1 VSQYEVVI
9 VGGGHNGL
17 VAACYLA
24 KAGKKVLVLEANKQ
38 VGGASTSEYVFAGLG
53 AKLSRYSYLVSLL
66 PDQIITELGL
76 NFKTI
81 SRKVSS
87 YTPYQNMDEDFGLLV
102 NRVWDESN
110 RESFFQLTKSNDE
123 SDAWLKFYD
132 QVSQLAKVIAP
143 TLLKPLPTKDE
154 LKKQLNDDQIW
165 KIMIEQSLGKTL
177 DEYFK
182 NDLVKGVVLT
192 DGLIGTFTSAY
203 EMQTNICFL
212 YHLIGNGTGEWKV
225 PQGGMGALVS
235 ELENKAISL
244 GVEIKVNSNVKSINA
259 EPNQVSVELEN
270 GQNHQGRYLL
280 SNVAPQV
287 LAKLQ
292 GELVPDSLEGSQVK
306 INMLLKSLPKFKSG
320 VSASDAFVGTLHI
333 NESFAQLERAYQQA
347 KAGSLPD
354 ELPLEMYCHSL
365 SDNSILSDE
374 LNQQGFH
381 TLTIFAL
388 HTPAKLFDSDPEK
401 VKEIAKQKALSALN
415 QYLVDPI
422 EDHLAIDANGK
433 LCIEVKS
440 PIDLENEINLPRGNI
455 FHRDLSMPFKDDDST
470 IKWGVETNHPR
481 VFLCGAGAIRG
492 GGVSGIPGHNAAMAI
507 LGLN

>member
-1 VSQYEVVI
+1 MSQYEVVI

-66 PDQIITELGL
+66 PDQIITDLGL

-244 GVEIKVNSNVKSINA
+244 GVEIKVNSKVKSINA

-433 LCIEVKS
+433 LCIEIKS

-455 FHRDLSMPFKDDDST
+455 FHRDLSMPFKDDGST

>member
-1 VSQYEVVI
+1 MSQYEVVI

-24 KAGKKVLVLEANKQ
+24 KAGKKVLILEANKQ
-38 VGGASTSEYVFAGLG
+38 VGGASTSEYVFAGIE

-66 PDQIITELGL
+66 PDQIITDLGL
-76 NFKTI
+76 NFETI

-87 YTPYQNMDEDFGLLV
+87 YTPYKNKEGEFGLLV

-110 RESFFQLTKSNDE
+110 RQSFFNLTKSNDE

-132 QVSQLAKVIAP
+132 QVSKFAKVIAP
-143 TLLKPLPTKDE
+143 TLLKPLPTRSE
-154 LKKQLNDDQIW
+154 IKKQLDDDQIW
-165 KIMIEQSLGKTL
+165 RILIEQPLGKTL
-177 DEYFK
+177 DEYFD

-203 EMQTNICFL
+203 EMQANICFL

-225 PQGGMGALVS
+225 PKAGMGVLVS

-244 GVEIKVNSNVKSINA
+244 GVEIKVNSKVKSVDA
-259 EPNQVSVELEN
+259 QLNQVFIELES
-270 GQNHQGRYLL
+270 GQKYEAKYLL

-292 GELVPDSLEGSQVK
+292 GEVVPKSLEGSQIK
-306 INMLLKSLPKFKSG
+306 INMLLKSLPRFKSG

-333 NESFAQLERAYQQA
+333 NEGFTQLERAYQQA

-365 SDNSILSDE
+365 TDNSILSNE

-388 HTPAKLFDSDPEK
+388 HTPAKLFDTDHEK
-401 VKEIAKQKALSALN
+401 VKEIARQRALAALN
-415 QYLVDPI
+415 QYLVEPI
-422 EDHLAIDANGK
+422 EEHLATDKNGR

-455 FHRDLSMPFKDDDST
+455 FHKDLSMPFKEDDSALR
-470 IKWGVETNHPR
+470 WGVETNHPR

-507 LGLN
+507 LELN

>member
-1 VSQYEVVI
+1 MSQYEVVI

-38 VGGASTSEYVFAGLG
+38 VGGASTSEYVFAGLR

-66 PDQIITELGL
+66 PDQIITDLGL

-244 GVEIKVNSNVKSINA
+244 GVEIKVNSKVKSINA

-270 GQNHQGRYLL
+270 GQNYQGRYLL

-306 INMLLKSLPKFKSG
+306 INMLLKSLPKFRSG

-455 FHRDLSMPFKDDDST
+455 FHKDLSMPFKDDDST

-507 LGLN
+507 LELN

>member
-1 VSQYEVVI
+1 MSQYEVVI

-66 PDQIITELGL
+66 PDQIITDLGL

-87 YTPYQNMDEDFGLLV
+87 YTPYQNMDEDSGLLV
-102 NRVWDESN
+102 NRVWDECN

-143 TLLKPLPTKDE
+143 TLLKPLPTMGE

-244 GVEIKVNSNVKSINA
+244 GVEIKVNSKVKSINA

-270 GQNHQGRYLL
+270 GQNYQGRYLL

-320 VSASDAFVGTLHI
+320 VSANDAFVGTLHI

-455 FHRDLSMPFKDDDST
+455 FHKDLSMPFKDDDST

-507 LGLN
+507 LELN

>member
-1 VSQYEVVI
+1 MSKYEVVI

-38 VGGASTSEYVFAGLG
+38 VGGASISEYVFSGLE

-66 PDQIITELGL
+66 PDQIITDLDL

-87 YTPYQNMDEDFGLLV
+87 YTPYQNKDEDAGLLV
-102 NRVWDESN
+102 NRVWDQSN
-110 RESFFQLTKSNDE
+110 KESFFNLTKSNTE

-143 TLLKPLPTKDE
+143 TLLKPLPTRSE

-165 KIMIEQSLGKTL
+165 RILIEQPLGKTL
-177 DEYFK
+177 DEYFD

-244 GVEIKVNSNVKSINA
+244 GVEIKVNSKVKSINA

>member
-1 VSQYEVVI
+1 MSKYEVVI

-24 KAGKKVLVLEANKQ
+24 KAGKKVLILEANKK
-38 VGGASTSEYVFAGLG
+38 VGGASTSEYVFAGLE

-66 PDQIITELGL
+66 PDQIIKDLGL

-87 YTPYQNMDEDFGLLV
+87 YTPYQNQEGDFGLLV
-102 NRVWDESN
+102 NRIWDESN
-110 RESFFQLTKSNDE
+110 QESFFKLTKSNDE

-132 QVSQLAKVIAP
+132 QVGKLAKVIAP
-143 TLLKPLPTKDE
+143 TLLKPLPTRVEIKR
-154 LKKQLNDDQIW
+154 QLNDDQIW
-165 KIMIEQSLGKTL
+165 KILIEQTLGKTL
-177 DEYFK
+177 DDYFR

-203 EMQTNICFL
+203 DFQANICFL

-225 PQGGMGALVS
+225 PKGGMGALVS
-235 ELENKAISL
+235 ELESKAISL
-244 GVEIKVNSNVKSINA
+244 GVEIKVNSKVKSIDA
-259 EPNQVSVELEN
+259 QPNQVNVELEN
-270 GQNHQGRYLL
+270 GQNYQAQYLL

-287 LAKLQ
+287 LANLQ
-292 GELVPDSLEGSQVK
+292 GESSPNSLEGSQLK
-306 INMLLKSLPKFKSG
+306 INMLLKKLPKFKSG

-365 SDNSILSDE
+365 SDNTILSED

-388 HTPAKLFDSDPEK
+388 HTPAKLFDKDPGK
-401 VKEIAKQKALSALN
+401 VKELAKQRALAALN
-415 QYLVDPI
+415 QYLVAPI
-422 EDHLAIDANGK
+422 EDHLATDATGQ

-455 FHRDLSMPFKDDDST
+455 FHKDLSLPFKEEDST
-470 IKWGVETNHPR
+470 LKWGVETNHPR

-507 LGLN
+507 LELN

>member
-1 VSQYEVVI
+1 MSQFEVVI
-9 VGGGHNGL
+9 IGGGHNGL

-38 VGGASTSEYVFAGLG
+38 VGGASTSEYVFAGIE

-66 PDQIITELGL
+66 PDQIITDLGL
-76 NFKTI
+76 NFETI

-87 YTPYQNMDEDFGLLV
+87 YTPYKNKEGEFGLLV

-110 RESFFQLTKSNDE
+110 RQSFFNLTKSNDE

-132 QVSQLAKVIAP
+132 QVSKFAKVIAP
-143 TLLKPLPTKDE
+143 TLLRPLPTRSE
-154 LKKQLNDDQIW
+154 IKKQLDDDQIW
-165 KIMIEQSLGKTL
+165 RILIEQPLGKTL
-177 DEYFK
+177 DEYFDD
-182 NDLVKGVVLT
+182 DLVKGVVLT

-203 EMQTNICFL
+203 EMQANICFL

-225 PQGGMGALVS
+225 PKAGMGALVS

-244 GVEIKVNSNVKSINA
+244 GVEIKVNSKVKAVNA
-259 EPNQVSVELEN
+259 QPNQVIIELDN
-270 GQNHQGRYLL
+270 GQKYAAKYLL

-292 GELVPDSLEGSQVK
+292 GEVLPESLEGSQIK
-306 INMLLKSLPKFKSG
+306 INMLLKSLPRFKSG

-333 NESFAQLERAYQQA
+333 NEGFTQLERAYQQA

-354 ELPLEMYCHSL
+354 DLPLEMYCHSL
-365 SDNSILSDE
+365 TDNSILSNE

-388 HTPAKLFDSDPEK
+388 HTPAKLFDTDHEK
-401 VKEIAKQKALSALN
+401 VKEIAKQRALAALN
-415 QYLVDPI
+415 QYLVEPI
-422 EDHLAIDANGK
+422 EEHLATDKNGQ

-455 FHRDLSMPFKDDDST
+455 FHKDLSMPFKEDDSNL
-470 IKWGVETNHPR
+470 KWGVETNHPR

-507 LGLN
+507 LELN

>member
-66 PDQIITELGL
+66 PDQIITDLGL

-235 ELENKAISL
+235 ELKNKAISL
-244 GVEIKVNSNVKSINA
+244 GVEIKVNSKVKSINA

-270 GQNHQGRYLL
+270 GQNYQGRYLL

-433 LCIEVKS
+433 LCIEIKS

-507 LGLN
+507 LELN

>member
-1 VSQYEVVI
+1 MSQFEVVI

-24 KAGKKVLVLEANKQ
+24 KAGKKVLILEANKQ
-38 VGGASTSEYVFAGLG
+38 VGGASTSEYVFAGIE

-66 PDQIITELGL
+66 PDQIITDLGL
-76 NFKTI
+76 NFETI

-87 YTPYQNMDEDFGLLV
+87 YTPYKNKEGEFGLLV

-110 RESFFQLTKSNDE
+110 RQSFFNLTKSNDE

-132 QVSQLAKVIAP
+132 QVSKFAKVIAP
-143 TLLKPLPTKDE
+143 TLLRPLPTRSE
-154 LKKQLNDDQIW
+154 IKKQLDDDQIW
-165 KIMIEQSLGKTL
+165 RILIEQPLGITL
-177 DEYFK
+177 DEYFD

-203 EMQTNICFL
+203 EMQANICFL

-225 PQGGMGALVS
+225 PKAGMGALVS

-244 GVEIKVNSNVKSINA
+244 GVEIKVNSKVKSVDA
-259 EPNQVSVELEN
+259 QPNQVIIELDD
-270 GQNHQGRYLL
+270 GQKYAAKYLL

-292 GELVPDSLEGSQVK
+292 GEVVPKSLEGSQIK
-306 INMLLKSLPKFKSG
+306 INMLLKSLPRFKSG

-333 NESFAQLERAYQQA
+333 NEGFTQLERAYQQA

-365 SDNSILSDE
+365 TDNSILSNE

-388 HTPAKLFDSDPEK
+388 HTPAKLFDTDHEK
-401 VKEIAKQKALSALN
+401 VKEIAKQRALAALN
-415 QYLVDPI
+415 QYLVEPI
-422 EDHLAIDANGK
+422 EEHLATDKNGR

-455 FHRDLSMPFKDDDST
+455 FHKDLSLPFKEDDSALR
-470 IKWGVETNHPR
+470 WGVETNHPR

-507 LGLN
+507 LELN

>member
-1 VSQYEVVI
+1 MSQFEVVI
-9 VGGGHNGL
+9 IGGGHNGL

-24 KAGKKVLVLEANKQ
+24 KAGKKVLVLESNKQ
-38 VGGASTSEYVFAGLG
+38 VGGASTSEYVFAGIE

-66 PDQIITELGL
+66 PDQIITDLGL
-76 NFKTI
+76 NFETI

-87 YTPYQNMDEDFGLLV
+87 YTPYKNKEGEFGLLV

-110 RESFFQLTKSNDE
+110 RQSFFNLTKSNDE

-132 QVSQLAKVIAP
+132 QVSKFAKVIAP
-143 TLLKPLPTKDE
+143 TLLKPLPTRSE
-154 LKKQLNDDQIW
+154 IKKQLDDDQIW
-165 KIMIEQSLGKTL
+165 RILIEQPLGKTL
-177 DEYFK
+177 DEYFD

-203 EMQTNICFL
+203 EMQANICFL

-225 PQGGMGALVS
+225 PKAGMGALVR

-244 GVEIKVNSNVKSINA
+244 GVEIKVNSKVKSVDA
-259 EPNQVSVELEN
+259 QPNQVIIELDD
-270 GQNHQGRYLL
+270 GQKYEAKYLL

-292 GELVPDSLEGSQVK
+292 GEVVPKSLEGSQIK
-306 INMLLKSLPKFKSG
+306 INMLLKSLPRFKSG

-333 NESFAQLERAYQQA
+333 NEGFTQLERAYQQA

-365 SDNSILSDE
+365 TDNSILSNE

-388 HTPAKLFDSDPEK
+388 HTPAKLFDTDHEK
-401 VKEIAKQKALSALN
+401 VKEIAKQRALAALN
-415 QYLVDPI
+415 QYLVEPS
-422 EDHLAIDANGK
+422 EEHLATDKNGQ

-455 FHRDLSMPFKDDDST
+455 FHKDLSMPFKEDDST
-470 IKWGVETNHPR
+470 LKWGVETNHPR

-507 LGLN
+507 LELN

>member
-66 PDQIITELGL
+66 PDQIITDLGL

-244 GVEIKVNSNVKSINA
+244 GVEIKVNSKVKSINA

-433 LCIEVKS
+433 LCIEIKS

-455 FHRDLSMPFKDDDST
+455 FHKDLSMPFKDNDST

-507 LGLN
+507 LELN

>member
-66 PDQIITELGL
+66 PDQIITDLGL

-87 YTPYQNMDEDFGLLV
+87 YTPYQDMDEDFGLLV

-244 GVEIKVNSNVKSINA
+244 GVEIKVNSKVKSINA

-433 LCIEVKS
+433 LCIEIKS

-507 LGLN
+507 LELN

>member
-66 PDQIITELGL
+66 PDQIITDLGL

-244 GVEIKVNSNVKSINA
+244 GVEIKVNSKVKSINA

-381 TLTIFAL
+381 TLTIFVL

-507 LGLN
+507 LELN

>member
-66 PDQIITELGL
+66 PDQIITDLGL

-235 ELENKAISL
+235 ELKNKAISL
-244 GVEIKVNSNVKSINA
+244 GVEIKVNSKVKSINA

-433 LCIEVKS
+433 LCIEIKS

-507 LGLN
+507 LELN

>member
-1 VSQYEVVI
+1 MSLHDVVI

-24 KAGKKVLVLEANKQ
+24 KAGKKVLVLEANQQ
-38 VGGASTSEYVFAGLG
+38 VGGASTSEYVFAGRA

-66 PDQIITELGL
+66 PDQIISDLKL

-87 YTPYQNMDEDFGLLV
+87 YTPYQNQNEDSGLLV

-110 RESFFQLTKSNDE
+110 KESFLKLTKSNIE
-123 SDAWLKFYD
+123 SEAWLKFYD
-132 QVSQLAKVIAP
+132 QVSKLAKVIAP
-143 TLLKPLPTKDE
+143 TLLMPLPTKSE
-154 LKKQLNDDQIW
+154 LKKRLNDDQIW
-165 KIMIEQSLGKTL
+165 KILIEQSLGKTL
-177 DEYFK
+177 DESFE

-203 EMQTNICFL
+203 EMQANICFL

-225 PQGGMGALVS
+225 PKGGMGALID
-235 ELENKAISL
+235 ELYKKAISL
-244 GVEIKVNSNVKSINA
+244 GVEIKVNSQVKTIKAQPDLVSI
-259 EPNQVSVELEN
+259 EVVD
-270 GQNHQGRYLL
+270 GQKYEAKYLL

-287 LAKLQ
+287 LARLQ
-292 GELVPDSLEGSQVK
+292 GEIPPASLEGSQIK
-306 INMLLKSLPKFKSG
+306 INMLLKKLPRFKSG
-320 VSASDAFVGTLHI
+320 VAASDAFMGTLHI
-333 NESFAQLERAYQQA
+333 NESFTQLERAYQQA
-347 KAGSLPD
+347 KAGELPK

-374 LNQQGFH
+374 LNQQGYH

-388 HTPAKLFDSDPEK
+388 HTPAKLFD
-401 VKEIAKQKALSALN
+401 KEPQKIKELAKQKALAALN
-415 QYLVDPI
+415 QYLLDPI
-422 EDHLAIDANGK
+422 EDCLATDTNGQ

-440 PIDLENEINLPRGNI
+440 PLDLENEINLPRGNI
-455 FHRDLSMPFKDDDST
+455 FHKDLSMPFKEDDSAL
-470 IKWGVETNHPR
+470 KWGVETKHPR

-492 GGVSGIPGHNAAMAI
+492 GGVSGIAGHNAAMAV
-507 LGLN
+507 LELN

>member
-1 VSQYEVVI
+1 MSKYEVVI

-24 KAGKKVLVLEANKQ
+24 KAGKKVLILEANKK
-38 VGGASTSEYVFAGLG
+38 VGGASTSEYVFAGLE

-66 PDQIITELGL
+66 PDQIIKDLGL

-87 YTPYQNMDEDFGLLV
+87 YTPYQNQNGDFGLLV
-102 NRVWDESN
+102 NRIWDESN
-110 RESFFQLTKSNDE
+110 QESFFKLTKSNDE

-132 QVSQLAKVIAP
+132 QVSKLAKVIAP
-143 TLLKPLPTKDE
+143 TLLKPLPTRGEIKR
-154 LKKQLNDDQIW
+154 QLNDDQIW
-165 KIMIEQSLGKTL
+165 KILIEQTLGKTL
-177 DEYFK
+177 DDYFR

-203 EMQTNICFL
+203 DFQANICFL

-225 PQGGMGALVS
+225 PKGGMGALVS
-235 ELENKAISL
+235 ELESKAISL
-244 GVEIKVNSNVKSINA
+244 GVEIKVNSKVKSIDA
-259 EPNQVSVELEN
+259 QPNQVNVELEN
-270 GQNHQGRYLL
+270 GQNYQAQYLL

-292 GELVPDSLEGSQVK
+292 GESSPNSLEGSQLK
-306 INMLLKSLPKFKSG
+306 INMLLKKLPKFKSG

-365 SDNSILSDE
+365 SDNTILSED

-388 HTPAKLFDSDPEK
+388 HTPAKLFDKDPGK
-401 VKEIAKQKALSALN
+401 VKELAKQRALAALN
-415 QYLVDPI
+415 QYLVAPI
-422 EDHLAIDANGK
+422 EDHLATDATGQ

-455 FHRDLSMPFKDDDST
+455 FHKDLSLPFKEEDST
-470 IKWGVETNHPR
+470 LKWGVETNHPR

-507 LGLN
+507 LELN

>member
-1 VSQYEVVI
+1 MSQHEVVI

-38 VGGASTSEYVFAGLG
+38 VGGASISEYVFAGLE

-66 PDQIITELGL
+66 PDQIITDLGL

-87 YTPYQNMDEDFGLLV
+87 YTPYQNKDGDAGLLV

-110 RESFFQLTKSNDE
+110 RESFFKLTKSNDE

-132 QVSQLAKVIAP
+132 QVSKLAKVIAP
-143 TLLKPLPTKDE
+143 TLIKPLPTRGE

-165 KIMIEQSLGKTL
+165 RILIEQSLGKTL
-177 DEYFK
+177 DEYFD

-225 PQGGMGALVS
+225 PSGGMGALVR

-244 GVEIKVNSNVKSINA
+244 GVEIKVNSKVKSINA
-259 EPNQVSVELEN
+259 QPNQVSIELEN
-270 GQNHQGRYLL
+270 GQTYEAKYLL

-292 GELVPDSLEGSQVK
+292 GEAVPQSLEGSQVK
-306 INMLLKSLPKFKSG
+306 INMLLKSLPRFKSG
-320 VSASDAFVGTLHI
+320 VSASDTFIGTLHI
-333 NESFAQLERAYQQA
+333 NESFTQLERAYQQA

-365 SDNSILSDE
+365 SDNTILSDE
-374 LNQQGFH
+374 LNQKGFH

-388 HTPAKLFDSDPEK
+388 HTPAKLFDSEPEK
-401 VKEIAKQKALSALN
+401 VKELAKQRALAALN

-422 EDHLAIDANGK
+422 ENHLATDANGQ

-455 FHRDLSMPFKDDDST
+455 FHKDLSMPFKEDDST
-470 IKWGVETNHPR
+470 VKWGVETNHPR

-507 LGLN
+507 LELN

>member
-66 PDQIITELGL
+66 PDQIITDLGL

-87 YTPYQNMDEDFGLLV
+87 YTPYQNMDEDSGLLV

-110 RESFFQLTKSNDE
+110 RESFFQLTKSNNE

-143 TLLKPLPTKDE
+143 TLLKPLPTMGE

-235 ELENKAISL
+235 ELKNKAISL
-244 GVEIKVNSNVKSINA
+244 GVEIKVNSKVKSINA

-270 GQNHQGRYLL
+270 GQNYQGRYLL

-433 LCIEVKS
+433 LCVEVKS

-455 FHRDLSMPFKDDDST
+455 FHKDLSMPFKDDDST

-507 LGLN
+507 LELN

>member
-1 VSQYEVVI
+1 MYEVLI

-24 KAGKKVLVLEANKQ
+24 KAGKKVLILEANKK
-38 VGGASTSEYVFAGLG
+38 VGGASTSEYVFAGLE

-66 PDQIITELGL
+66 PDQIIKDLGL

-87 YTPYQNMDEDFGLLV
+87 YTPYQNQDGDFGLLV
-102 NRVWDESN
+102 NRIWDESN
-110 RESFFQLTKSNDE
+110 KESFFKLTKSNDE

-132 QVSQLAKVIAP
+132 QVGKLAKVIAP
-143 TLLKPLPTKDE
+143 TLLKPLPTRGEIKR
-154 LKKQLNDDQIW
+154 QLNDDQIW
-165 KIMIEQSLGKTL
+165 KILIEQTLGKTL
-177 DEYFK
+177 DDYFR

-203 EMQTNICFL
+203 DFQANICFL

-225 PQGGMGALVS
+225 PKGGMGALVS
-235 ELENKAISL
+235 ELESKAISL
-244 GVEIKVNSNVKSINA
+244 GVEIKVNSKVKSIDA
-259 EPNQVSVELEN
+259 QPNQVNVELEN
-270 GQNHQGRYLL
+270 GQNYQAQYLL

-292 GELVPDSLEGSQVK
+292 GESSPNSLEGSQLK
-306 INMLLKSLPKFKSG
+306 INMLLKKLPKFKSG

-365 SDNSILSDE
+365 SDNTILSED

-388 HTPAKLFDSDPEK
+388 HTPAKLFDKDPGK
-401 VKEIAKQKALSALN
+401 VKELAKQRALVALN
-415 QYLVDPI
+415 QYLVAPI
-422 EDHLAIDANGK
+422 EDHLATDANGQ

-455 FHRDLSMPFKDDDST
+455 FHKDLSLPFKEEDST
-470 IKWGVETNHPR
+470 LKWGVETNHPR

-507 LGLN
+507 LELN

>member
-1 VSQYEVVI
+1 VSKYEVII

-38 VGGASTSEYVFAGLG
+38 VGGASTSEYVFAGLE
-53 AKLSRYSYLVSLL
+53 ARLSRYSYLVSLL
-66 PDQIITELGL
+66 PNQIISDLGL

-87 YTPYQNMDEDFGLLV
+87 YTPYQDKDEDSGLLV

-110 RESFFQLTKSNDE
+110 RKSFFKLTKSNDE

-132 QVSQLAKVIAP
+132 QVSKLAKVIAP
-143 TLLKPLPTKDE
+143 TLLKPLPTRGE
-154 LKKQLNDDQIW
+154 LKEQLNDDQIW
-165 KIMIEQSLGKTL
+165 RILIEQPLGKTL
-177 DEYFK
+177 DEYFD

-203 EMQTNICFL
+203 EKQTNICFL

-225 PQGGMGALVS
+225 PQGGMGALVR

-244 GVEIKVNSNVKSINA
+244 GVEIKVNSKVKSINA
-259 EPNQVSVELEN
+259 QPNQVSIELEDGKSFE
-270 GQNHQGRYLL
+270 GQYLL

-292 GELVPDSLEGSQVK
+292 GEVVPQSLEGSQVK

-365 SDNSILSDE
+365 TDNSILSDE
-374 LNQQGFH
+374 LNQKGFH

-388 HTPAKLFDSDPEK
+388 HTPAKLFDKEPDK
-401 VKEIAKQKALSALN
+401 VKELAKQRALAALN

-422 EDHLAIDANGK
+422 ENHLATDATGQ

-440 PIDLENEINLPRGNI
+440 PIDLENEIYLPRGNI
-455 FHRDLSMPFKDDDST
+455 FHKDLSMPFKADDST
-470 IKWGVETNHPR
+470 VKWGVETNHPR

-507 LGLN
+507 LELN

>member
-1 VSQYEVVI
+1 MSQYEVVI

-38 VGGASTSEYVFAGLG
+38 VGGASTSEYVFAGIE

-66 PDQIITELGL
+66 PDQIITDLGL
-76 NFKTI
+76 NFETI

-87 YTPYQNMDEDFGLLV
+87 YTPYKNKEGEFGLLV

-110 RESFFQLTKSNDE
+110 RQSFFNLTKSNDE

-132 QVSQLAKVIAP
+132 QVSKFAKVIAP
-143 TLLKPLPTKDE
+143 TLLKPLPTRSE
-154 LKKQLNDDQIW
+154 IKKQLDDDQIW
-165 KIMIEQSLGKTL
+165 RILIEQPLGKTL
-177 DEYFK
+177 DEYFD

-203 EMQTNICFL
+203 EMQANICFL

-225 PQGGMGALVS
+225 PKAGMGALVS

-244 GVEIKVNSNVKSINA
+244 GVEIKVNSKVKSVDA
-259 EPNQVSVELEN
+259 QPNQVFIELES
-270 GQNHQGRYLL
+270 GHKYEAKYLL

-292 GELVPDSLEGSQVK
+292 GEVVPKSLEGSQIK
-306 INMLLKSLPKFKSG
+306 INMLLKSLPRFKSG

-333 NESFAQLERAYQQA
+333 NEGFTQLERAYQQA

-365 SDNSILSDE
+365 TDNSILSNE

-388 HTPAKLFDSDPEK
+388 HTPAKLFDTDHEQ
-401 VKEIAKQKALSALN
+401 VKEIAKQRALAALN
-415 QYLVDPI
+415 QYLVEPI
-422 EDHLAIDANGK
+422 EDHLATDKNGQ

-455 FHRDLSMPFKDDDST
+455 FHKDLSMPFKEDDSALR
-470 IKWGVETNHPR
+470 WGVETNHPR

-507 LGLN
+507 LELN